1 MVSEN
6 TNTYH
11 KISTGAAG
19 VSRVL
24 TKSQSLSFCSAYVN
38 DGDKQDTE
46 SIMEWSPISILDIK

>member
-46 SIMEWSPISILDIK
+46 SIME